1 MSARVRRGAA
11 ALALLACLAAPAA
24 RACDVTEMQAT
35 IAEMCD
41 GAIAEVA
48 AVLASL
54 APRATEAERALI
66 AERLEAAR
74 AQCASG
80 DPAAGVEAGRLARLA
95 GRLEA
100 RLGETPPIWPSRE
113 AAAR

>member
-1 MSARVRRGAA
+1 
-11 ALALLACLAAPAA
+11 
-24 RACDVTEMQAT
+24 MQAT

-54 APRATEAERALI
+54 APRATEAERTLI
-66 AERLEAAR
+66 GDRLAATR
-74 AQCASG
+74 AHCAAG
-80 DPAAGVEAGRLARLA
+80 DPAAGIEASRLARLA

-100 RLGETPPIWPSRE
+100 RLGEAPPIWPSRE
-113 AAAR
+113 AASR